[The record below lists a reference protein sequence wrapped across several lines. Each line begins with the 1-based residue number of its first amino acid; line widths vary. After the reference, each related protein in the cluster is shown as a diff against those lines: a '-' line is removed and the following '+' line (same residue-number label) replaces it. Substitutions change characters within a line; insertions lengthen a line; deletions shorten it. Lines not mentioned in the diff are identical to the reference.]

1 MWQRVSGWLAR
12 LFDVQWLR
20 GAPGEEAAAFRGFR
34 SGTDLDK
41 PWGELLQEF
50 GDARAAW
57 RQNPLARRLIGL
69 TTAYVVGN
77 GFQVQAEYGPLDR
90 FIQEFWSTNRMDLRL
105 DEWSDELARSGE
117 LFPVLFP
124 NSAGGVPVVRTR
136 PAAVI
141 REVQWRPGDYETET
155 AYIEERH
162 GMDEHVWRSPATATG
177 DEPVMLHYAVN
188 RPVGAV
194 RGESDL
200 APILPWLRRYSRW
213 LEDRV
218 RLNAAVRSFLWIVKA
233 PERLHRQL
241 AEKYTSPPTAGSV
254 VISHPDEEW
263 SAVAPTL
270 HASDASH
277 DGRAIR
283 WMIVAG
289 GPGTAL
295 LDLGEGEDSNLA
307 TGKAMA
313 EQRRRFL
320 RRRQAYITWMV
331 ADLLLHAYRM
341 QEGLGTRKGRRQVTH
356 ADIVV
361 DAPDISPEDNQQLAQ
376 AATQLAGGL
385 VDLAGLLGQGAAYRR
400 MALRLFA
407 KFLGEELGPAEVE
420 QILGEGREDGGESD
434 GASGTEKDEE
444 AGE

>member
-1 MWQRVSGWLAR
+1 M
-12 LFDVQWLR
+12 
-20 GAPGEEAAAFRGFR
+20 
-34 SGTDLDK
+34 
-41 PWGELLQEF
+41 
-50 GDARAAW
+50 
-57 RQNPLARRLIGL
+57 
-69 TTAYVVGN
+69 
-77 GFQVQAEYGPLDR
+77 
-90 FIQEFWSTNRMDLRL
+90 
-105 DEWSDELARSGE
+105 
-117 LFPVLFP
+117 LFP

-361 DAPDISPEDNQQLAQ
+361 DAPGH
-376 AATQLAGGL
+376 LAGRQPAAGPGRHATGRRAGRSGRAAGAGRGL
-385 VDLAGLLGQGAAYRR
+385 SAHGAA
-400 MALRLFA
+400 ALCQVPGRGVGA
-407 KFLGEELGPAEVE
+407 GGGGADIGRGAER
-420 QILGEGREDGGESD
+420 IGGER
-434 GASGTEKDEE
+434 
-444 AGE
+444 